1 MKEEQQ
7 YKETEIDLNEIESCI
22 DILNRL
28 VNDTNPIFEIPED
41 RRIALIKAAGQLSRP
56 SKQEF
61 AKRVKDAKRN
71 EKRKQAV

>member
-28 VNDTNPIFEIPED
+28 VNDTNQIFEIPED
-41 RRIALIKAAGQLSRP
+41 ILT
-56 SKQEF
+56 
-61 AKRVKDAKRN
+61 
-71 EKRKQAV
+71 